1 MDLNALSRNALK
13 TAQAERSG
21 QVSAVPPAKAPASAS
36 PKQGPGLQRST
47 APGPLRQPAPAEMQ
61 QKIDQ
66 AQPARMQAIAQQL
79 PVPPALAAALGTL
92 TGTVGVAHPLAERSD
107 AELVQL
113 LMRGEGAEGPR
124 YHTIL
129 RNAEEIEASG
139 ILSDLQ
145 ELNRRQLAVP
155 DSELDRSVADDA
167 VLVMRDFSQLSATE
181 IAAKKEAAYAHP
193 EVQRDQ
199 PKAIE
204 TGYYG
209 SDQHKA
215 YGALVEQLSAGLI
228 SAEEAMAMNPSG
240 GIPGPGMKKMPLIG
254 DNETV
259 IRHAMRHDATGF
271 LMTRFGVGPGYGSPT
286 TPFGLDKDNPLAGQI
301 LGIAREALG
310 EASTLP
316 PAQHVALPGRFNER
330 PRPA

>member
-13 TAQAERSG
+13 TAQAEHSG
-21 QVSAVPPAKAPASAS
+21 RVSAVTPPQIPAPAS
-36 PKQGPGLQRST
+36 PKQGLGLQRST
-47 APGPLRQPAPAEMQ
+47 ASGPLRQPGPAEIQ
-61 QKIDQ
+61 QKIEQ
-66 AQPARMQAIAQQL
+66 ARPAQMQAIAQHM
-79 PVPPALAAALGTL
+79 PVPGALAAALGNL
-92 TGTVGVAHPLAERSD
+92 TGTAGVAHPLAECSD

-124 YHTIL
+124 YHQIL
-129 RNAEEIEASG
+129 RNAQEIEASG
-139 ILSDLQ
+139 ILNDLQ

-155 DSELDRSVADDA
+155 ESELDRSVADDA
-167 VLVMRDFSQLSATE
+167 VLVMRDFAKLSAAE

-193 EVQRDQ
+193 EAQRDQ
-199 PKAIE
+199 SKAIE

-240 GIPGPGMKKMPLIG
+240 GIPGPGMKKVPLIG

-301 LGIAREALG
+301 LGVAREAFG
-310 EASTLP
+310 EASVLP
-316 PAQHVALPGRFNER
+316 PSAHVARAGRFNAR
-330 PRPA
+330 PRQA